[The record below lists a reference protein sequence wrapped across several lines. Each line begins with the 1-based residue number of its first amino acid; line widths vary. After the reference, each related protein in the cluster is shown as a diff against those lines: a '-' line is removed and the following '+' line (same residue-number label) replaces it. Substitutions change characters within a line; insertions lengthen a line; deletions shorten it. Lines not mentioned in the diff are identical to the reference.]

1 MACCL
6 WEWPQASLA
15 APNGNSSPHFS
26 SHASLVLIKDKRA
39 SGGCPCCDAGPVML
53 VASRLLFTPVAPPA
67 GRCVVMN
74 AGSMWS
80 ELRERRASEFSGEDG
95 LPSAKEKP
103 RKRDSPALR
112 FQRMVEATQPFF
124 RNLRPPLRRIS
135 PDADEYIPGPGL
147 ALTVVWD
154 RQGPFVV
161 ETDESA
167 SVKARRIRQAR
178 ATEAGL
184 RRQQLVERVEAVEA
198 DLLALMA
205 VAPVPERALRS
216 AIEEARTLGIPKRSP
231 HLFRTAAALLELLE
245 RASAEQRRLDL
256 IQE

>member
-1 MACCL
+1 
-6 WEWPQASLA
+6 
-15 APNGNSSPHFS
+15 
-26 SHASLVLIKDKRA
+26 
-39 SGGCPCCDAGPVML
+39 ML
-53 VASRLLFTPVAPPA
+53 VASCLLFTPVAPPA

-80 ELRERRASEFSGEDG
+80 ELRERRASEFSGADG
-95 LPSAKEKP
+95 QPSAKEKS

-112 FQRMVEATQPFF
+112 FQRMLEATQPFF

-184 RRQQLVERVEAVEA
+184 RRQQLVERVETVEA